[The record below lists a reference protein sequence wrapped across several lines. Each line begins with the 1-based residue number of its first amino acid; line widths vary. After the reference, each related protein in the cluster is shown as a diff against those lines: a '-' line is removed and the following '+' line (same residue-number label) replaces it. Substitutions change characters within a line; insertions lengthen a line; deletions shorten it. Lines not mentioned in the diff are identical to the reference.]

1 MRYYGVV
8 KNTSLLVLLVGFGV
22 LLALI
27 AVAGTVAVGKANTI
41 FGEHAAINVAYDRFQ
56 FALDGLRSEIFLASL
71 YVHELMLDSESRA
84 ADEQRD
90 RLKKG
95 EELARHYLEQLK
107 SLAAAELSPDI
118 DELRDEIESYWA
130 YVAPALEDPELGAP
144 QKFETLQREFVARHD
159 SALAITRRIEDINRE
174 SFERRRQSLVE
185 SQDEFIRYIWT
196 TVAVTLGLGL
206 VVAGASGYGMYR
218 LQLRAD
224 RQRQRREKA
233 ESELRRLSSQLLHAQ
248 EEERRHLSRELHDE
262 VGQTLTALGMELGN
276 IEQLRAGPPQEFTD
290 HLKEAKRLMHDTLST
305 VRNIAMGLRPSMLDD
320 SGLAPALRWQTRE
333 FSKHTGIAVAVH
345 LEGQLDSIGDL
356 QRTCI
361 YRVVQEALTNCARHS
376 EARNAHLTLR
386 QTSEC
391 VNLEVADD
399 GIGFGS
405 DASYR
410 GMGLIGIEERVRELG
425 GTVEIESK
433 PGKGTRL
440 SVEIPLN
447 GQA

>member
-1 MRYYGVV
+1 M
-8 KNTSLLVLLVGFGV
+8 KNTILLVLFVGFGV
-22 LLALI
+22 LLVLI
-27 AVAGTVAVGKANTI
+27 AAAGTIAVGKASTI

-56 FALDGLRSEIFLASL
+56 FALGGLRSEIFLASL
-71 YVHELMLDSESRA
+71 YVHELMLDSESKA

-90 RLKKG
+90 RLKTG
-95 EELARHYLEQLK
+95 EGLAQRYLKELK
-107 SLAAAELSPDI
+107 SLAAPELSSDI
-118 DELRDEIESYWA
+118 DELRDEIDSYWA
-130 YVAPALEDPELGAP
+130 YLAPALEDPELGTP

-174 SFERRRQSLVE
+174 SFERRRKSLAE
-185 SQDEFIRYIWT
+185 SQDEFIHYIWA
-196 TVAVTLGLGL
+196 TVAVTLGLGF
-206 VVAGASGYGMYR
+206 VIAGASGYGMYR

-233 ESELRRLSSQLLHAQ
+233 ESELRRLSSQLLHTQ

-276 IEQLRAGPPQEFTD
+276 VERLRAGPPHEFTG
-290 HLKEAKRLMHDTLST
+290 HLKEARRLVHDTLNT

-333 FSKHTGIAVAVH
+333 FSKHTAISVAVDI
-345 LEGQLDSIGDL
+345 EGPVDSIGDL

-376 EARNAHLTLR
+376 KAKNAHLKLR
-386 QTSEC
+386 RTSEQ
-391 VNLEVADD
+391 VRLELADD
-399 GIGFGS
+399 GIGFGA
-405 DASYR
+405 DASYC

-425 GTVEIESK
+425 GTVEIASG
-433 PGKGTRL
+433 PGEGTRL

-447 GQA
+447 GNA

>member
-1 MRYYGVV
+1 MRYYGLVR
-8 KNTSLLVLLVGFGV
+8 NTSLLVLLVGFGV

-27 AVAGTVAVGKANTI
+27 AVAGTIAVGKANTI
-41 FGEHAAINVAYDRFQ
+41 FGENAAINVAYDRFQ
-56 FALDGLRSEIFLASL
+56 FALGGLRSEIFLASL
-71 YVHELMLDSESRA
+71 YVHELMLDSQSKA
-84 ADEQRD
+84 ADEQRN
-90 RLKKG
+90 RLKEG
-95 EELARHYLEQLK
+95 EELAQRYLQELK
-107 SLAAAELSPDI
+107 STAGPELSSDI

-144 QKFETLQREFVARHD
+144 QDFETLQREFVARHD
-159 SALAITRRIEDINRE
+159 AALAITRRIEDINRE
-174 SFERRRQSLVE
+174 SVERRRKSLVE
-185 SQDEFIRYIWT
+185 SQDEFIRYIWST
-196 TVAVTLGLGL
+196 LVVTLGLGF

-218 LQLRAD
+218 LQRRAD
-224 RQRQRREKA
+224 RQRRRREKA
-233 ESELRRLSSQLLHAQ
+233 ESELRRLSSQLLRAQ

-276 IEQLRAGPPQEFTD
+276 IEQLRAGSPQEFKH
-290 HLKEAKRLMHDTLST
+290 HLKEAKRLMQDTLGT

-333 FSKHTGIAVAVH
+333 FSKHTGIPVAVD
-345 LEGQLDSIGDL
+345 LDGQLDSIGDL

-376 EARNAHLTLR
+376 QAKNAHLTLR
-386 QTSEC
+386 QTSER
-391 VNLEVADD
+391 VKLEVQDD
-399 GIGFGS
+399 GVGFGS

-425 GTVEIESK
+425 GSVEIVSK

-440 SVEIPLN
+440 LVEIPLN
-447 GQA
+447 GHA